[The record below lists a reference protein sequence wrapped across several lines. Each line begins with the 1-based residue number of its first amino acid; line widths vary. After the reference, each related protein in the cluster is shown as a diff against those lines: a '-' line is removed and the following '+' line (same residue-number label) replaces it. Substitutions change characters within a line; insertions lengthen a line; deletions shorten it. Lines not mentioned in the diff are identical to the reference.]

1 MEYKVE
7 FSINAQN
14 DLFEIY
20 YYVAVNDS
28 FERAD
33 HLRNKLLGLSL
44 SLSKFPFRGHN
55 LPELKDSP
63 GNFSVIT
70 SYPYRIIY
78 EVIVNIVTIHC
89 ILDGRRNVQDLL
101 KERLLR

>member
-7 FSINAQN
+7 FSVDAQN
-14 DLFEIY
+14 DLFDIY
-20 YYVAVNDS
+20 YYIAVNDS

-33 HLRNKLLGLSL
+33 KLRNKLLGLSL
-44 SLSKFPFRGHN
+44 SLSKFPFRGHI
-55 LPELKDSP
+55 LPELKGSTE
-63 GNFSVIT
+63 NFLEIT